1 MSLAFS
7 PMRLG
12 LLKLR
17 NRIIRTAAFEGMCPD
32 GAPTPALQEHHRRV
46 AQGGVA
52 MTTVAYCSV
61 SADGRSY
68 PTQICMRP
76 EIATELHSLSAAIQA
91 EGAAASIQLGH
102 CGYFANKHVIGGRP
116 LGPSRVFN
124 TYGLSFARP
133 MTEGDISRVIE
144 DFAKAA
150 GIAHET
156 GFDAIE
162 LHAGHGYLLSQ
173 FLSPFTN
180 RRRDRWGGSL
190 ENRARLTLEVLRAM
204 REAVGSDMPILVK
217 INMRDG
223 FAAGLQRDDALQVAK
238 WLEAEGAAALVLS
251 GGFVSKTPFYMLRGD
266 LPIKQMVKV
275 QNSWHVKL
283 GLTLFGKLLVQRYAF
298 QPAFLRDDARAFRAA
313 VRMPLVVV
321 GGLNSRAIIEEVLA
335 EGFDLVALGRP
346 LIYDPDFVVKLQ
358 RGDIE
363 ATGCE
368 PCNECIAE
376 MDRGGVRCVREDS
389 PTNAEA
395 L

>member
-1 MSLAFS
+1 MSIAFT
-7 PMRLG
+7 PTRLG
-12 LLKLR
+12 SLTLR
-17 NRIIRTAAFEGMCPD
+17 NRIIRTAAFEGMCPE
-32 GAPTPALQEHHRRV
+32 GAPTAALQEHHRRMG
-46 AQGGVA
+46 QGGVA
-52 MTTVAYCSV
+52 MTTVAYCSI

-68 PTQICMRP
+68 GTQVLMRP
-76 EIATELHSLSAAIQA
+76 EVTAQLRSLSAAVRA

-102 CGYFANKHVIGGRP
+102 CGYFANKQVIGGRP

-133 MTEGDISRVIE
+133 MTEADIARVIE

-150 GIAHET
+150 LLARET

-190 ENRARLTLEVLRAM
+190 ENRARLTLDVLRAM
-204 REAVGSDMPILVK
+204 RAAVGSDVPILVK

-223 FAAGLQRDDALQVAK
+223 FATGLQRDDALQVAK
-238 WLEAEGAAALVLS
+238 WLEAEGADALVLS

-266 LPIKQMVKV
+266 LPVKQMVKV
-275 QNSWHVKL
+275 QKSWHVKL
-283 GLTLFGKLLVQRYAF
+283 GLTLFGRLLVQHYPF
-298 QPAFLRDDARAFRAA
+298 QPAFLREDARAFRAA
-313 VRMPLVVV
+313 VRLPLVVV

-358 RGDIE
+358 RGEIE
-363 ATGCE
+363 ASGCE

-376 MDRGGVRCVREDS
+376 MDRGGVRCVRDDS
-389 PTNAEA
+389 PTNLEA
-395 L
+395 R